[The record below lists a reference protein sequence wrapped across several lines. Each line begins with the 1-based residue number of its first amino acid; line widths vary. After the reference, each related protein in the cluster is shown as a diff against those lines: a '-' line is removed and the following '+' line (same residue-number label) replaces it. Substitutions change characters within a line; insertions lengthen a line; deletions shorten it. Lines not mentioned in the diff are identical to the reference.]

1 MEYQTKRSEIMTYRA
16 AIIGCGKIG
25 SEFADDP
32 RIMDIYTHAGAYV
45 HCYGTELVAVC
56 DKEREK
62 SERCKDRWHIPEC
75 YTDYKMMIS
84 ETEPDIVS
92 VCTPDQTHFEIIR
105 TILTSSN
112 VKAILAEKPLAL
124 NVNDAVDLVNLAEK
138 KGVVLAVNYSR
149 RYAEK
154 FCELKNYIHSDTF
167 GSIQTINGY
176 YTKGTLHN
184 GTHWFDLA
192 RFLIGDLKRVKGFD
206 NQKEKNAD
214 PTFDTYAEF
223 NNGTGA
229 YLHACDETKFS
240 IFEMDI
246 LGSNGRVYIKD
257 FGHIVE
263 MYRVTEDPNYSGYN
277 TLHLS
282 NTFTDVMKDTLL
294 HAVEDIVQCLQTG
307 KTPKCTGFD
316 GVAAL
321 KIACAVCSS
330 VDSGNSVELEL

>member
-1 MEYQTKRSEIMTYRA
+1 MVYRA

-32 RIMDIYTHAGAYV
+32 RIKDIYTHAGAYV
-45 HCYGTELVAVC
+45 QCPDTELVAVC

-62 SERCKDRWHIPEC
+62 SERCKERWHLTNN
-75 YTDYKMMIS
+75 YTDYQRMIS
-84 ETEPDIVS
+84 DTNPDIVS
-92 VCTPDQTHFEIIR
+92 VCTPDHTHFEIIQ

-112 VKAILAEKPLAL
+112 VKAIFAEKPLAL
-124 NVNDAVDLVNLAEK
+124 NLNDAESLVNLAEK

-154 FCELKNYIHSDTF
+154 NCELKKYLNSDTF
-167 GSIQTINGY
+167 GDIQTINGY

-192 RFLIGDLKRVKGFD
+192 RFLIGEFIRVKGFD
-206 NQKEKNAD
+206 NRKEKNDD
-214 PTFDTYAEF
+214 PTFDCYAEF
-223 NNGTGA
+223 ENGATA
-229 YLHACDETKFS
+229 YLHACDETKYS

-257 FGHIVE
+257 YGQIVE
-263 MYRVTEDPNYSGYN
+263 IYRVIDDPDYSGYHSLDISATVN
-277 TLHLS
+277 
-282 NTFTDVMKDTLL
+282 DVMKNTLL
-294 HAVEDIVQCLQTG
+294 HAVEDLVQCLQRG
-307 KTPKCTGFD
+307 KIPKCSGND

-321 KIACAVCSS
+321 KIACAVRSS
-330 VDSGNSVELEL
+330 VDSGNIVELGS